1 MSYIFNSLNFIMDY
15 YLKCYD
21 FFLVSFYG
29 EHPVFHFF
37 YQKRTLFGNICR
49 FVFVYY
55 FYVTLS
61 EKFPLD
67 YKLVKL
73 YTSPNQKRLYKKVAD
88 SYEYLEILIY
98 F

>member
-1 MSYIFNSLNFIMDY
+1 MDY
-15 YLKCYD
+15 YLKYYD
-21 FFLVSFYG
+21 LFLVSFYG
-29 EHPVFHFF
+29 KHPVFHFF

-55 FYVTLS
+55 FYVTLP
-61 EKFPLD
+61 EKFHLE

-73 YTSPNQKRLYKKVAD
+73 YISPNQKGLYKKVAD
-88 SYEYLEILIY
+88 SSECLEILIY